1 MEFTFLLVGMAAGA
15 AVGFLLGKRGTA
27 TVSAGNN
34 DEMQNLRT
42 EMTTLLQEQKR
53 LTSERDDLKLEKAT
67 LTEGE
72 KRLTTER
79 DELKKEYRTAQEEI
93 LNLNGRMEA
102 SVEKFRA
109 QDQHLKQQKTEFEEL
124 NKRFNT
130 EFENLANKI
139 LEEKSKK
146 FTDQNQKNIENILKP
161 LRERIKDF
169 EKKVDEK
176 YDTEQKER
184 ASLKGEIKVL
194 HELNRKISEEAHNL
208 TTALKGDSKQ
218 QGNWGELILERVLES
233 SGLIKGE
240 EYTTQQTVYNEE
252 GDRLHPDVVIRLPEE
267 KHIIIDSKVSLVAYE
282 KFANSA
288 NETDQVQWL
297 KAHLTSVKTHIK
309 GLSEKNY
316 HSAKGINSPDFVLMF
331 MPIESS
337 FSASIRADDEL
348 FNFAWNKR
356 IVIVSP
362 STLLATLRT
371 ISSIWKQER
380 QTKNAIVIAEK
391 SGLMYNK
398 FVGFIEDMQ
407 KIGDRL
413 NSTQK
418 VYSEGMKKL
427 SEGSGNLVKRA
438 EELKK
443 MGAKANKQLPSEI
456 LGLED
461 ED

>member
-1 MEFTFLLVGMAAGA
+1 MEFAFLLVGIIAGA
-15 AVGFLLGKRGTA
+15 AVGFLFGKRGSKT
-27 TVSAGNN
+27 SSN
-34 DEMQNLRT
+34 DEELAELKVANAILAEGER
-42 EMTTLLQEQKR
+42 R
-53 LTSERDDLKLEKAT
+53 LTEERNNLKSELKNTQDELFDSNGRLEKS
-67 LTEGE
+67 
-72 KRLTTER
+72 
-79 DELKKEYRTAQEEI
+79 I
-93 LNLNGRMEA
+93 
-102 SVEKFRA
+102 EKFRN
-109 QDQHLKQQKTEFEEL
+109 QETRLSEQKQEFEEL

-146 FTDQNQKNIENILKP
+146 FTDQNKENLENVLKP

-176 YDTEQKER
+176 YDSEQKER
-184 ASLKGEIKVL
+184 ASLKGEIKTL
-194 HELNRKISEEAHNL
+194 HELNKQISEEAHNL
-208 TTALKGDSKQ
+208 TTALKGDAKK
-218 QGNWGELILERVLES
+218 QGNWGELILERVLEN

-240 EYTTQQTVYNEE
+240 EYTTQDVTYNEE
-252 GDRLHPDVVIRLPEE
+252 GDRLFPDVVIQLPDD
-267 KHIIIDSKVSLVAYE
+267 KQIIIDSKVSLVAYE
-282 KFANSA
+282 RFVNADEVEEQDK
-288 NETDQVQWL
+288 WL
-297 KAHLTSVKTHIK
+297 KAHVTSVKTHIK

-316 HSAKGINSPDFVLMF
+316 HTSKGMNSPEFVLMF

-348 FNFAWNKR
+348 FNFAWDKR

-371 ISSIWKQER
+371 VSSIWKQDR
-380 QTKNAIVIAEK
+380 QTKNAIQIAQK
-391 SGLMYNK
+391 SGDMYNK
-398 FVGFIEDMQ
+398 FVGFVEDMQ
-407 KIGDRL
+407 KIGSRL
-413 NSTQK
+413 NSTQTA
-418 VYSEGMKKL
+418 YNDGMKKL

-438 EELKK
+438 EDLRK

>member
-1 MEFTFLLVGMAAGA
+1 MEFAFLLVGLVAGA
-15 AVGFLLGKRGTA
+15 VIGFLLGKRGA
-27 TVSAGNN
+27 GESSNNEELAQLKVENAKLGEGERRVSEERDVLKAELKEVQ
-34 DEMQNLRT
+34 DKLSEVEKNLASART
-42 EMTTLLQEQKR
+42 HFKDQEARQAEQK
-53 LTSERDDLKLEKAT
+53 K
-67 LTEGE
+67 
-72 KRLTTER
+72 
-79 DELKKEYRTAQEEI
+79 
-93 LNLNGRMEA
+93 
-102 SVEKFRA
+102 
-109 QDQHLKQQKTEFEEL
+109 EFEEL

-139 LEEKSKK
+139 LDEKSKK
-146 FTDQNQKNIENILKP
+146 FTDQNKENLENVLKP

-184 ASLKGEIKVL
+184 ASLKGEIKIL
-194 HELNRKISEEAHNL
+194 HDLNKKISEEAHNL
-208 TTALKGDSKQ
+208 TTALKGDAKK
-218 QGNWGELILERVLES
+218 QGNWGELILERILES

-240 EYTTQQTVYNEE
+240 EYTTQETTYNEAGE
-252 GDRLHPDVVIRLPEE
+252 RLHPDVVIQLPEN

-282 KFANSA
+282 KVMNA
-288 NETDQVQWL
+288 EDDDEREKWL
-297 KAHLTSVKTHIK
+297 KAHMVSVKAHIK

-316 HSAKGINSPDFVLMF
+316 HTSRGMNSPEFVLMF

-337 FSASIRADDEL
+337 FSMSVRADDEL
-348 FNFAWNKR
+348 FNFAWDKR

-371 ISSIWKQER
+371 VASIWKQDK
-380 QTKNAIVIAEK
+380 QTKNAIEIAEK
-391 SGLMYNK
+391 SGRLYDK

-418 VYSEGMKKL
+418 VYDEGMKKL
-427 SEGSGNLVKRA
+427 SEGSGNLVRRA

-443 MGAKANKQLPSEI
+443 MGARANKQLPDEI

-461 ED
+461 EDQ

>member
-1 MEFTFLLVGMAAGA
+1 MSMNTYLHRPMEFAFLLLGVLLGA
-15 AVGFLLGKRGTA
+15 AVGYMIGKRQSSTDIDN
-27 TVSAGNN
+27 TQV
-34 DEMQNLRT
+34 E
-42 EMTTLLQEQKR
+42 K
-53 LTSERDDLKLEKAT
+53 LKVENAT

-72 KRLTTER
+72 RRVSAER
-79 DELKKEYRTAQEEI
+79 DILKTELKQSRNEV
-93 LNLNGRMEA
+93 LGLNGRIEA
-102 SVEKFRA
+102 SVEKFNA
-109 QDQHLKQQKTEFEEL
+109 QEARLNDQKKEFEEL

-146 FTDQNQKNIENILKP
+146 FTDQNQKNIEDVLKP

-176 YDTEQKER
+176 YDNEQKER
-184 ASLKGEIKVL
+184 ATLKGEIKTL
-194 HELNRKISEEAHNL
+194 HELNQKISEEAHNL
-208 TTALKGDSKQ
+208 TTALKGDSKK
-218 QGNWGELILERVLES
+218 QGNWGELILERILES
-233 SGLIKGE
+233 SGLIKEE
-240 EYTTQQTVYNEE
+240 EYSTQHTTYNDE
-252 GDRLHPDVVIRLPEE
+252 GDRLHPDVVIHLPEQ

-282 KFANSA
+282 KFVNADEEA
-288 NETDQVQWL
+288 DQENWL
-297 KAHLTSVKTHIK
+297 KAHITSVKTHIK

-316 HSAKGINSPDFVLMF
+316 HTSKGLNSPEFVLMF

-348 FNFAWNKR
+348 FNFAWDKR

-371 ISSIWKQER
+371 VSSIWKQDR
-380 QTKNAIVIAEK
+380 QTKNALDIAEK
-391 SGLMYNK
+391 SGRLYDK
-398 FVGFIEDMQ
+398 FVGFIDDMK

-413 NSTQK
+413 RSTQN
-418 VYSEGMKKL
+418 VYDDGMKKL
-427 SEGSGNLVKRA
+427 SLGSGNLVKRA

>member
-1 MEFTFLLVGMAAGA
+1 MVGA
-15 AVGFLLGKRGTA
+15 AVGILYGKWSEA
-27 TVSAGNN
+27 TLSDDGEA
-34 DEMQNLRT
+34 
-42 EMTTLLQEQKR
+42 
-53 LTSERDDLKLEKAT
+53 ERLKLEKAT
-67 LTEGE
+67 IEASEKHLAREQSVLKRELETTRERLSDTERSLASSRQHFKDQE
-72 KRLTTER
+72 ERLT
-79 DELKKEYRTAQEEI
+79 
-93 LNLNGRMEA
+93 G
-102 SVEKFRA
+102 
-109 QDQHLKQQKTEFEEL
+109 QKREFEEL

-139 LEEKSKK
+139 LDEKSKK
-146 FTDQNQKNIENILKP
+146 FTDQNQKNIEDILKP

-176 YDTEQKER
+176 YDSEQKEK
-184 ASLKGEIKVL
+184 ASLKGEIKQL
-194 HELNRKISEEAHNL
+194 MELNKQISTEANNL
-208 TTALKGDSKQ
+208 ASALKGDSKK

-233 SGLIKGE
+233 SGLIKDE
-240 EYTTQQTVYNEE
+240 EYSTQQTTYNDA
-252 GDRLHPDVVIRLPEE
+252 GDRLHPDVVIHLPDE

-282 KFANSA
+282 KFVNSDG
-288 NETDQVQWL
+288 ETDRENWL
-297 KAHLTSVKTHIK
+297 KAHVASVKTHIK

-316 HSAKGINSPDFVLMF
+316 HTAKGFDSPEFVLMF

-348 FNFAWNKR
+348 FNFAWDKR

-371 ISSIWKQER
+371 VSSIWKQDR
-380 QTKNAIVIAEK
+380 QTKNAIDIAEK

-407 KIGDRL
+407 KIGSRL
-413 NSTQK
+413 NSTRTA
-418 VYSEGMKKL
+418 YNEGMKKL
-427 SEGSGNLVKRA
+427 SEGSGNLVRRA

-456 LGLED
+456 IGLED

>member
-1 MEFTFLLVGMAAGA
+1 MEFAFLLVGLLLGA
-15 AVGFLLGKRGTA
+15 AVGFLLAKRG
-27 TVSAGNN
+27 SSSGS
-34 DEMQNLRT
+34 DSIQME
-42 EMTTLLQEQKR
+42 K
-53 LTSERDDLKLEKAT
+53 LKLENAT
-67 LTEGE
+67 LAEGE
-72 KRLTTER
+72 KRLTAER
-79 DELKKEYRTAQEEI
+79 NDIKTELKKAQDEV
-93 LNLNGRMEA
+93 LGLNGRIEA
-102 SVEKFRA
+102 SVEKFNA
-109 QDQHLKQQKTEFEEL
+109 QETRLNEQKKEFEEL

-146 FTDQNQKNIENILKP
+146 FTDQNQKNLEDVLKP

-176 YDTEQKER
+176 YDNEQKER
-184 ASLKGEIKVL
+184 ATLKGEIKTL

-208 TTALKGDSKQ
+208 TTALKGDSKK

-233 SGLIKGE
+233 SGLINGE
-240 EYTTQQTVYNEE
+240 EYFTQETTYNEE
-252 GDRLHPDVVIRLPEE
+252 GEMLRPDVVVQLPEN

-282 KFANSA
+282 QFVNADD
-288 NETDQVQWL
+288 EIEQERLL
-297 KAHLTSVKTHIK
+297 KSHVASVKTHIK
-309 GLSEKNY
+309 DLSSKNY
-316 HSAKGINSPDFVLMF
+316 HAGKGVNSPDFVLMF

-348 FNFAWNKR
+348 FNFAWDKR

-371 ISSIWKQER
+371 VSSIWKQDR
-380 QTKNAIVIAEK
+380 QTKNALDIAEK
-391 SGLMYNK
+391 SGRLYDK
-398 FVGFIEDMQ
+398 FVGFIEDMK
-407 KIGDRL
+407 KIGERL
-413 NSTQK
+413 RSTQN
-418 VYSEGMKKL
+418 VYDDGMKKL

>member
-1 MEFTFLLVGMAAGA
+1 M
-15 AVGFLLGKRGTA
+15 GFLLGKRG
-27 TVSAGNN
+27 AGTSSN
-34 DEMQNLRT
+34 DEELAQLKVENAKLGEGERRVSEERDVLKADLKEAQEKLSEVEKNLASART
-42 EMTTLLQEQKR
+42 HFKDQEARQAEQK
-53 LTSERDDLKLEKAT
+53 K
-67 LTEGE
+67 
-72 KRLTTER
+72 
-79 DELKKEYRTAQEEI
+79 
-93 LNLNGRMEA
+93 
-102 SVEKFRA
+102 
-109 QDQHLKQQKTEFEEL
+109 EFEEL

-139 LEEKSKK
+139 LDEKSKK
-146 FTDQNQKNIENILKP
+146 FTDQNKENLENVLKP

-194 HELNRKISEEAHNL
+194 HELNKKISEEAQNL
-208 TTALKGDSKQ
+208 TTALKGDAKK
-218 QGNWGELILERVLES
+218 QGNWGELILERILES
-233 SGLIKGE
+233 SGLINGE
-240 EYTTQQTVYNEE
+240 EYITQETTYNEE
-252 GDRLHPDVVIRLPEE
+252 GERLHPDVVIQLPEN

-282 KFANSA
+282 KVMNADDDD
-288 NETDQVQWL
+288 EREKWL
-297 KAHLTSVKTHIK
+297 KAHMVSVKTHIK
-309 GLSEKNY
+309 SLSDKNY
-316 HSAKGINSPDFVLMF
+316 HTSRGMNSPEFVLMF

-337 FSASIRADDEL
+337 FSMSVRADDEL
-348 FNFAWNKR
+348 FNYAWDKR

-371 ISSIWKQER
+371 VASIWKQDK
-380 QTKNAIVIAEK
+380 QTKNAIEIAEK
-391 SGLMYNK
+391 SGRLYDK

-418 VYSEGMKKL
+418 VYDEGMKKL
-427 SEGSGNLVKRA
+427 SEGSGNLVRRA

-443 MGAKANKQLPSEI
+443 MGAKANKQLPGEI

-461 ED
+461 ENL

>member
-1 MEFTFLLVGMAAGA
+1 MEFAFLIVGILAGA
-15 AVGFLLGKRGTA
+15 SVGFLFGKRGSGESSSDEELAKSKVTNA
-27 TVSAGNN
+27 TLAEGERRLTEERDILKADLKEAQDKLSKTEQSLASS
-34 DEMQNLRT
+34 RT
-42 EMTTLLQEQKR
+42 HFKDQEVRQAEQK
-53 LTSERDDLKLEKAT
+53 K
-67 LTEGE
+67 
-72 KRLTTER
+72 
-79 DELKKEYRTAQEEI
+79 
-93 LNLNGRMEA
+93 
-102 SVEKFRA
+102 
-109 QDQHLKQQKTEFEEL
+109 EFEEL

-146 FTDQNQKNIENILKP
+146 FTDQNKENLESVLKP

-184 ASLKGEIKVL
+184 ASLKGEIKTL
-194 HELNRKISEEAHNL
+194 HELNKQISQEAHNL
-208 TTALKGDSKQ
+208 TTALKGDAKK
-218 QGNWGELILERVLES
+218 QGNWGELILERILES

-240 EYTTQQTVYNEE
+240 EYTTQETTYNEE
-252 GDRLHPDVVIRLPEE
+252 GDRLFPDVVIQLPDD
-267 KHIIIDSKVSLVAYE
+267 KQIIIDSKVSLVAYE
-282 KFANSA
+282 RFVNAE
-288 NETDQVQWL
+288 NEEEQEKWL
-297 KAHLTSVKTHIK
+297 KAHVTSVKTHIK
-309 GLSEKNY
+309 GLSDKNY
-316 HSAKGINSPDFVLMF
+316 HTSKGMNSPEFVLMF

-348 FNFAWNKR
+348 FNFAWDKR

-371 ISSIWKQER
+371 VSSIWKQDR
-380 QTKNAIVIAEK
+380 QTKNAIEIARK
-391 SGLMYNK
+391 SGDMYNK
-398 FVGFIEDMQ
+398 FVGFVEDMQ
-407 KIGDRL
+407 KIGSRL
-413 NSTQK
+413 NSTQTA
-418 VYSEGMKKL
+418 YNDGMKKL
-427 SEGSGNLVKRA
+427 SEGTGNLVRRA